1 MTVARL
7 NEFIRRVSLF
17 RSQRQ
22 IRQQARR
29 DMRIASFLVLLLLL
43 LGTAVRFSLTSIAS
57 VTVVETLAYDT

>member
-1 MTVARL
+1 MTGARL